1 MPNWVFCTDDMTF
14 SLLNFEEQKKNR
26 PELKI
31 EIYETKNKMQ
41 FWEMFRKYHYL
52 SNSFNKAARVFIA
65 LCNGVLCGF
74 TAVLPFPHP
83 YKKNTYRLHRTVV
96 FPDFQGIGIGTALT
110 DFVAEIYKKE
120 GRKMIITTSN
130 PACIHALKKSNK
142 WRTTHIGRVSKLGKT
157 SFYNG
162 IISNNRITFSFEY
175 L

>member
-1 MPNWVFCTDDMTF
+1 
-14 SLLNFEEQKKNR
+14 
-26 PELKI
+26 
-31 EIYETKNKMQ
+31 MQ

>member
-1 MPNWVFCTDDMTF
+1 
-14 SLLNFEEQKKNR
+14 
-26 PELKI
+26 
-31 EIYETKNKMQ
+31 MQ

-83 YKKNTYRLHRTVV
+83 RKKNTYRLHRTVV
-96 FPDFQGIGIGTALT
+96 FPDFQGIGIGTTLT

-120 GRKMIITTSN
+120 GRKMITTTSN
-130 PACIHALKKSNK
+130 PARIHALKKSPK
-142 WRTTHIGRVSKLGKT
+142 WRTTNIGRSNKLGKT
-157 SFYNG
+157 SSYEG
-162 IISNNRITFSFEY
+162 TVSNNRIVFSFEY